1 MAAAVWLCLRILYS
15 VSLVHS
21 ESFSAPVLCWLAS
34 VALELRSA
42 SGTSAGCSLEKQQDC
57 IYLPFLKRTREAR
70 TKPILPPT
78 PAQYL
83 MEHP

>member
-1 MAAAVWLCLRILYS
+1 MRDGHLVSVFKMWLSGFPSTICQRGWPFSSLENQMAAAVWLCLRILYS

-42 SGTSAGCSLEKQQDC
+42 SGTSAGC
-57 IYLPFLKRTREAR
+57 
-70 TKPILPPT
+70 
-78 PAQYL
+78 
-83 MEHP
+83 